1 MRINVLDGVMKFII
15 FHFELRSIESV
26 EKKIWSWWNGFSCL
40 FSFLSLSHSTILYLN
55 SILFSIFHGKLISVL
70 YLLFP
75 QNMHRANIRKN
86 GNINFGEKTY
96 PTKVVKKRRRQMK
109 NYQRAFQCVAVFFF
123 SLSWV
128 RLVILHAAILATTS
142 AYFVLKGFMR
152 DM

>member
-1 MRINVLDGVMKFII
+1 MKWF
-15 FHFELRSIESV
+15 FLSFF
-26 EKKIWSWWNGFSCL
+26 FS
-40 FSFLSLSHSTILYLN
+40 LSLSHSTILYLN

-109 NYQRAFQCVAVFFF
+109 NYQRAFQCVAVFF
-123 SLSWV
+123 LPLMV